1 VKWRFDYSGEPH
13 FAIERDIVRLAKRI
27 AAIGAAGMLAAVALS
42 TSSNAQPVASAAAT
56 VAAADS
62 DHDTVYVTGKDR
74 AGNTTVTIYDPAKGV
89 SPDQLRE
96 KLRSSGLTGVLNK
109 GRTPSSSQ
117 PGQSKAL
124 ACLSEGTARQWC
136 DHQWDY
142 GSYKDPQVYFL
153 DSTTSA
159 WPVVASVTEW
169 NRATGIDSFW
179 KSGSSACPSGVH
191 CVTVANG
198 SYGSTGWYG
207 QTSWTPNT
215 QGPVSV
221 KLNDSYTLTANEHRT
236 VACHELGH
244 ALALNHNTSTSSCL
258 YSGTYI
264 SLVPNADDY
273 KILPLIY
280 PLAGT

>member
-1 VKWRFDYSGEPH
+1 M
-13 FAIERDIVRLAKRI
+13 RLAKRL
-27 AAIGAAGMLAAVALS
+27 AAIGGISVLTAVAFT
-42 TSSNAQPVASAAAT
+42 TSSNAQPVDPAAAPTAAPTAPAAAT
-56 VAAADS
+56 NS
-62 DHDTVYVTGKDR
+62 EPDTVYATGKDR

-89 SPDQLRE
+89 TPDQLRQ
-96 KLRSSGLTGVLNK
+96 KLRSNGVTGVLDKGQAPPANK
-109 GRTPSSSQ
+109 TSA
-117 PGQSKAL
+117 AL

-142 GSYKDPQVYFL
+142 GAYNDPQIYFL
-153 DSTTSA
+153 DSSTSA

-198 SYGSTGWYG
+198 AYGATGWYG
-207 QTSWTPNT
+207 QTTWTPNT
-215 QGPVSV
+215 QGPVAV

-244 ALALNHNTSTSSCL
+244 ALSLNHNTSTSSCL

-264 SLVPNADDY
+264 SLVPNTDDY
-273 KILPLIY
+273 NILPKIY